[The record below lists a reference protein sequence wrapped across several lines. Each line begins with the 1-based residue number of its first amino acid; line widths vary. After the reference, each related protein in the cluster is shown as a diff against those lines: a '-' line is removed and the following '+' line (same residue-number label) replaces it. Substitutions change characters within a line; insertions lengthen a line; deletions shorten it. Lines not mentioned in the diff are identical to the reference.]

1 MSDSEYQIHLLDEHA
16 RSRWDDFVEECSDA
30 TFFHKSGWKHVIEK
44 AFGHRTYFFY
54 AQKNGRI
61 EGVLPLG
68 HVFSRIFGNALI
80 STPFCVYGGV
90 AANNNEARVALEQAA
105 ERLAVELNVD
115 YLELRNLKQSDSDW
129 HTKELYVTFRKNI
142 DPDPEINMKAIP
154 RKQRAMVR
162 KGIKV
167 GLRSEIDENI
177 DRFYSIY
184 AVSMRNHGTPV
195 FSKQYFKLI
204 KDVFS
209 DECEVLTVNSSGKVI
224 CSVMSYYF
232 RDEVLPYFAGGIPDA
247 RRLKGFDFMY
257 WDLMKRASERGVRIF
272 DYGRSKLGTGSYS
285 FKKNWGFEPVPLHY
299 RYRLVKAKSVPDINP
314 LNPKYQLFIKAWQRL
329 PLPVANFVGPMISRS
344 LG

>member
-1 MSDSEYQIHLLDEHA
+1 LDEHA

-68 HVFSRIFGNALI
+68 HVCSRIFGNALI

-105 ERLAVELNVD
+105 ERLAVKLNVD

-142 DPDPEINMKAIP
+142 DPDPVINMKAIP

-162 KGIKV
+162 KGIKA
-167 GLRSEIDENI
+167 GLCSEIDESI
-177 DRFYSIY
+177 DRFYKIY
-184 AVSMRNHGTPV
+184 ATSVRNHGTPV
-195 FSKQYFKLI
+195 FSKRYFKLL
-204 KDVFS
+204 KEVFA
-209 DECEVLTVNSSGKVI
+209 DKCEILTVNIDGKAI
-224 CSVMSYYF
+224 SSVMSFYF
-232 RDEVLPYFAGGIPDA
+232 KDEVLPYYAGGTLEA

-257 WDLMKRASERGVRIF
+257 WDLMKNASERGIRIF
-272 DYGRSKLGTGSYS
+272 DYGRSKLGTVHIVS
-285 FKKNWGFEPVPLHY
+285 KKIGDLS
-299 RYRLVKAKSVPDINP
+299 RRL
-314 LNPKYQLFIKAWQRL
+314 
-329 PLPVANFVGPMISRS
+329 
-344 LG
+344 